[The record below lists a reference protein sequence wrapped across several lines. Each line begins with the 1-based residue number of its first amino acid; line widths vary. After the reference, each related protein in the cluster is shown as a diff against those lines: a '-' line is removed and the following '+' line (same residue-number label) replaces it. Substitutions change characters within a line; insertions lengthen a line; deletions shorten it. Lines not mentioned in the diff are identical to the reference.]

1 MVFSSLIFLFVF
13 LPLVLLCHFAC
24 PARWRNIVLLVFS
37 FAFYAWGEPR
47 AFFVMLAVILVN
59 WCLALA
65 IERCRAMPRLCTG
78 FLLVALCA
86 SFGFLFYFKYLDF
99 ASHCVQYVL
108 RLFGIHSPRF
118 TDIVL
123 PIGISFYV
131 FQSVSYTIDVWRG
144 ECSPQ
149 RNIAKLA
156 LYISFFPQLI
166 AGPIVKYHEIEAQL
180 TSRHITLEGFAGGLR
195 RFIFG
200 LAKKTLIANSV
211 ATVADSVFGNF
222 MSATSASLW
231 VGALA
236 YSLQI
241 YFDFSGYSDMALG
254 LARMFGFHFE
264 ENFNYPY
271 VSRSV
276 AEFWRRWHISLGSW
290 FREYLFYPVFR
301 EWNGSIGKRLRKSGH
316 KQAAKNVPLV
326 MSLAV
331 VWFVTGLWHG
341 AAFVFI
347 AYGLYHGFFIIL
359 ETLTKEKS
367 DKVKKLLHI
376 NEEAVWFKVF
386 ATLRTFAIVYFSYL
400 LFRSPGIRSALNY
413 FAKMFTL
420 SPKGSLEIYSLAYFA
435 TGWDAFVM
443 ALAAVLCLPVWPS
456 IKRHL
461 SAAAQSE
468 GSHLAL
474 RIAVNV
480 FCLALLLLCATTLAS
495 GTYNPFIYFR
505 F

>member
-24 PARWRNIVLLVFS
+24 PARWRNAVLLVFS

-65 IERCRAMPRLCTG
+65 IERCRAMPHLCTG

-144 ECSPQ
+144 GPAQ

-156 LYISFFPQLI
+156 LYVSFFPQLI
-166 AGPIVKYHEIEAQL
+166 AGPIVKYHEIEPQL
-180 TSRHITLEGFAGGLR
+180 DARKITLQGFAGGLR

-200 LAKKTLIANSV
+200 LAKKALIANSV

-231 VGALA
+231 VGAFA
-236 YSLQI
+236 YSMQI

-290 FREYLFYPVFR
+290 FREYVYIPLGGNRLGKVRTVF
-301 EWNGSIGKRLRKSGH
+301 
-316 KQAAKNVPLV
+316 NVALV
-326 MSLAV
+326 FLL
-331 VWFVTGLWHG
+331 TGIWHG
-341 AAFVFI
+341 AAFTFI
-347 AYGLYHGFFIIL
+347 AWGLWHGFFNIIERL
-359 ETLTKEKS
+359 VGLPREAKTAPA
-367 DKVKKLLHI
+367 KV
-376 NEEAVWFKVF
+376 
-386 ATLRTFAIVYFSYL
+386 LRTVYSLCVVFL
-400 LFRSPGIRSALNY
+400 GWVLFRSPSIRAALNY
-413 FAKMFTL
+413 FAKMFAL
-420 SPKGSLEIYSLAYFA
+420 APKGSLEIYPLAYFA
-435 TGWDAFVM
+435 TRWDAFVM
-443 ALAAVLCLPVWPS
+443 ALAAFLCLPVWPLV
-456 IKRHL
+456 KHKL
-461 SAAAQSE
+461 SSAAQSE

-474 RIAVNV
+474 RVGANV
-480 FCLALLLLCATTLAS
+480 FCLALLLLCATSLAS